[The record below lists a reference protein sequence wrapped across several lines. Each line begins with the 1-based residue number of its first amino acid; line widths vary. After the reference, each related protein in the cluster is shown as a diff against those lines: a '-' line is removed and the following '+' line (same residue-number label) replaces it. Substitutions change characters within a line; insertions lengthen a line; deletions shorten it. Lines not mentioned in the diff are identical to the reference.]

1 MSASLPARFFFH
13 ASDGRV
19 YGPADFP
26 TLTRWRSDKRLHDD
40 SRLREEK
47 TGKFLTYAELAANP
61 PLVEAAPVPLALVPA
76 SDTPPVEPEPG
87 IAPKTPA
94 VGTDADAEGPVF
106 SLPELIRRG
115 LDLYRRGFRLLWPVA
130 AVIQAPLFA
139 LQYFFPQHY
148 DPVTNL
154 PTWSNHKLLL
164 LTFAAMLVAALFS
177 ELGGG
182 LLTNLIRQIE
192 EDEPLSLGGAVG
204 GLRGRI
210 VPLCKTWLLRMLIIA
225 SWGFLAILIY
235 SVLSQFGVPAPLRKV
250 IVMVSLFPALL
261 LFLRY
266 LISTQVVLLEKLE
279 GLQAL
284 RRSGDLVRFSNT
296 GGTFISGD
304 LRLLLLVLIPWLG
317 IGLFS
322 ALLQM
327 LAGAF
332 STKAMAFVSPV
343 LSFLGAATAT
353 PFLVILFVL
362 FVIDARRRLRQ
373 SGYDRS

>member
-1 MSASLPARFFFH
+1 MSARFFFH
-13 ASDGRV
+13 ASDGRI

-26 TLTRWRSDKRLHDD
+26 TLTRWRTEKRLHDD
-40 SRLREEK
+40 SRLREDPS
-47 TGKFLTYAELAANP
+47 GKFLTYAELAANP
-61 PLVEAAPVPLALVPA
+61 PAVEPVPIVPA
-76 SDTPPVEPEPG
+76 IAVPPIEPEIEAKPSDS
-87 IAPKTPA
+87 ASES
-94 VGTDADAEGPVF
+94 DAEGPVF

-164 LTFAAMLVAALFS
+164 LTFAAMLTAALFS
-177 ELGGG
+177 ELGSG

-192 EDEPLSLGGAVG
+192 EDEPLSLGGAVQ
-204 GLRGRI
+204 GLHGRI
-210 VPLCKTWLLRMLIIA
+210 GPLCKTWILRVLIIA
-225 SWGFLAILIY
+225 SWGFLAMLIY
-235 SVLSQFGVPAPLRKV
+235 SVLSQFGMPMALRKV
-250 IVMVSLFPALL
+250 IVMVSIFPALL

-266 LISTQVVLLEKLE
+266 LISTQVVLLERLE

-284 RRSGDLVRFSNT
+284 RRAGDLVRFSNT

-304 LRLLLLVLIPWLG
+304 LRLLLLVLVPWVG

-327 LAGAF
+327 LAQELPA
-332 STKAMAFVSPV
+332 KATSLVEPV
-343 LSFLGAATAT
+343 LSFLAAATVT
-353 PFLVILFVL
+353 PFLIILFVL

-373 SGYDRS
+373 SGYDRPQS

>member
-1 MSASLPARFFFH
+1 MSASIPARFFFH
-13 ASDGRV
+13 APDGRV

-26 TLTRWRSDKRLHDD
+26 TLARWQGEKRLHDD
-40 SRLREEK
+40 SKLREEK
-47 TGKFLTYAELAANP
+47 TGNFLTYAELAANP
-61 PLVEAAPVPLALVPA
+61 PA
-76 SDTPPVEPEPG
+76 VEPLPAPPAADAPPIEPE
-87 IAPKTPA
+87 IEPAPATAPP
-94 VGTDADAEGPVF
+94 DSHAEGPIF

-154 PTWSNHKLLL
+154 PTWSNPRLLL
-164 LTFAAMLVAALFS
+164 LTFTAMLAAALFS

-192 EDEPLSLGGAVG
+192 EDEPLSLGGALH

-210 VPLCKTWLLRMLIIA
+210 VPLCTTWLLRMLIIA
-225 SWGFLAILIY
+225 SWGFLAIVVY
-235 SVLSQFGVPAPLRKV
+235 SALAQFGVPATLRKV

-296 GGTFISGD
+296 GGTFVSGD

-317 IGLFS
+317 IGFLG
-322 ALLQM
+322 AGLQM
-327 LAGAF
+327 LAGAL
-332 STKAMAFVSPV
+332 STKAMTFVDPV
-343 LSFLGAATAT
+343 LSFLGAATVT
-353 PFLVILFVL
+353 PLLIILFVL

-373 SGYDRS
+373 SGYDRP